1 MIKKTITIILVSLL
15 VILPLTS
22 PRERFFRVK
31 DDKTEPVLPDN
42 FEKVYNT
49 FYSYNQNIDTS
60 TVVTFCNVSL
70 AYGLSDDEVEF
81 EWLMA
86 QILLESGARQYKL
99 DECNNKILL
108 TSNTGAVGFS
118 QILRSTCLA
127 YIRKTLTAEDSI
139 IFNNVGVTDY
149 SFAFNDTCSKC
160 DSWALARNWL
170 GNETN
175 NIAMWGKI
183 MSMELE
189 VRGIHQALVSYNI
202 GPDAMI
208 RYVDSGNSLFNHD
221 YIIGIQERF
230 KYIK

>member
-15 VILPLTS
+15 VILPLTL
-22 PRERFFRVK
+22 RNNRFKQKQKVI
-31 DDKTEPVLPDN
+31 LPDN

-49 FYSYNQNIDTS
+49 FYSYNKNIDSS
-60 TVVTFCNVSL
+60 TVVTFCNVTK
-70 AYGLSDDEVEF
+70 AYGLSKDEIEF
-81 EWLMA
+81 EWLMG

-160 DSWALARNWL
+160 DSWALARYWL

-183 MSMELE
+183 MSDELK
-189 VRGIHQALVSYNI
+189 RRSLMKALVSYNV
-202 GPDAMI
+202 GPGAMKV
-208 RYVDSGNSLFNHD
+208 YVDSGNPLISHH
-221 YIIGIQERF
+221 YIRGIKERL
-230 KYIK
+230 KYVK